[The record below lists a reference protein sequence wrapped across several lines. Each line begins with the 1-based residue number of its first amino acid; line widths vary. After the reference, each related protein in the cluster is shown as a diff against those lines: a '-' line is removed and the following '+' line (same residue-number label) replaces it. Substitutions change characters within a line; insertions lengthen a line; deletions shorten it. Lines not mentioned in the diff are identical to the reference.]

1 MVMIGVI
8 TLFVIMIVVVI
19 MNLAAMPHFIVLM
32 VPARIRSG
40 FGLERSFARRHF
52 RAKLLQHLFEDM
64 VFGDAQESLADLHRH
79 MSVAEM
85 VSDPGKVPR

>member
-32 VPARIRSG
+32 VAARISAGLR
-40 FGLERSFARRHF
+40 LERRFHA
-52 RAKLLQHLFEDM
+52 
-64 VFGDAQESLADLHRH
+64 
-79 MSVAEM
+79 
-85 VSDPGKVPR
+85 